1 MSAISSVFKK
11 ELNRVFKD
19 KKLMFSMF
27 LLPPLLVIIIY
38 GLISTLADNMESD
51 IEAHNSIVYMA
62 DAPASMKN
70 LVAAS
75 GYDQSAEVTYI
86 SAKEVTDELKQTV
99 LDGGVDL
106 IVVFPA
112 DFEEKVAGFGTSTT
126 DVPTVQ
132 LYYNS
137 TKNYSQAAYQAL
149 ETTLLPAY
157 RQAILADR
165 LGDLNTLIVFHENTN
180 LIVNEDE
187 ANGQFLAMMVPY
199 LVVMML
205 FASAMGLC
213 VDATAGEK
221 ERGTLASLLMTP
233 AKRSHIALGKLLG
246 LSTLAGISAILY
258 AVGLL
263 VAMPSLSFGD
273 ESLTAGSVSFS
284 PFQIVAMMILL
295 VVLVYL
301 FVALISLASILA
313 KDVKTASTLVSP
325 MYIVVI
331 LLGMSTMFQTPGE
344 AALGMY
350 AIPIYGTSLAI
361 QNIMINALTVPQL
374 LLSIAGEL
382 VLAIAFTFG
391 IQKAFDSEKVVFNA

>member
-11 ELNRVFKD
+11 ELSRVFKD
-19 KKLMFSMF
+19 RKLMFSMF

-38 GLISTLADNMESD
+38 TLISQLANNMEQD
-51 IEAHNSIVYMA
+51 IESHKSIVYMA
-62 DAPASMKN
+62 DAPQSMKA
-70 LVAAS
+70 VIS
-75 GYDQSAEVTYI
+75 GIEYDKNAEITYI
-86 SAKEVTDELKQTV
+86 NAKDVNDEMKNMV
-99 LDGGVDL
+99 LDGAIDL

-112 DFEEKVAGFGTSTT
+112 DFEEKLAGFGTSTT
-126 DVPTVQ
+126 DIPNVEV
-132 LYYNS
+132 YYNS
-137 TKNYSQAAYQAL
+137 TKNYSSAAYNEYLSTVSATYKQAV
-149 ETTLLPAY
+149 
-157 RQAILADR
+157 ISDR
-165 LGDLNTLIVFHENTN
+165 LGTLDTLLVYNEVTT

-233 AKRSHIALGKLLG
+233 ARRSHIALGKLLG

-263 VAMPSLSFGD
+263 LAMPSLSFGP
-273 ESLTAGSVSFS
+273 EMETGSVSFS
-284 PFQIVAMMILL
+284 PFQIVAMMLLL

-325 MYIVVI
+325 MYIIVI
-331 LLGMSTMFQTPGE
+331 LLGMSTMFMTPGT
-344 AALGMY
+344 ASLGLY
-350 AIPIYGTSLAI
+350 AIPVYGTSLAI
-361 QNIMINALTVPQL
+361 QNIMINALTVPEL

-382 VLAIAFTFG
+382 VLAVLFTFG